1 MRRFD
6 PLEWLLIAATL
17 LAFGALGQ
25 AVFLQANAGLVNPLS
40 AAVTASKAAA
50 SPSDAAP
57 AGGSDMASAHAAID
71 GASTA
76 MAASIAEE
84 LDRDATRLA
93 ATLGALLVVLVAAA
107 VVRARQLSRARVS

>member
-1 MRRFD
+1 M
-6 PLEWLLIAATL
+6 T
-17 LAFGALGQ
+17 
-25 AVFLQANAGLVNPLS
+25 
-40 AAVTASKAAA
+40 
-50 SPSDAAP
+50 
-57 AGGSDMASAHAAID
+57 
-71 GASTA
+71 ASTA